1 MIGIDCILVAVFSF
15 LCRFC
20 RDIVEERDK
29 SDLRIACLCFP
40 TPRATLAI
48 TIVEYMVCVVL
59 HSLAILQI
67 CEISGKNDKWTRGA
81 HAILKSV

>member
-1 MIGIDCILVAVFSF
+1 M
-15 LCRFC
+15 
-20 RDIVEERDK
+20 EERDK

-59 HSLAILQI
+59 YSLAIMQI
-67 CEISGKNDKWTRGA
+67 CEISGKNDQLGKRSPRNLR
-81 HAILKSV
+81 AILIFFHSDGALNI